1 MALKHLWRRLQIFSG
16 VKADPWKLKKD
27 GRKSSAAAKNL
38 RKDMLKKLEKW
49 FREYLRNV
57 ETGTTNALKAVNEIA
72 NLFSNIS
79 ENQ

>member
-1 MALKHLWRRLQIFSG
+1 MALKRLY
-16 VKADPWKLKKD
+16 
-27 GRKSSAAAKNL
+27 L

-57 ETGTTNALKAVNEIA
+57 EMGTTNALKAVNEIA